1 MGKHLSRPWVL
12 LVLMLALSA
21 KTSSTHP
28 TPRSSYADDPRRIR
42 LVEFF
47 QAARSPVAVLA
58 EDFLVAADRNH
69 LDWRLLPG
77 ICMVETSGGKN
88 FGGNNLFGWGSGR
101 HRFPS
106 VRAGVHTVASRLS
119 NSKLY
124 KNKELTK
131 RLRTYNKHPG
141 YPERVQ
147 AVMRRIAG
155 DLPVS
160 SRPEPGHPAYSSSR
174 TPK

>member
-1 MGKHLSRPWVL
+1 MSRLWVL
-12 LVLMLALSA
+12 LVIMLALSA

-28 TPRSSYADDPRRIR
+28 VPRSSYADDPRRVR
-42 LVEFF
+42 LASFF
-47 QAARSPVAVLA
+47 GASGSPAAALA

-77 ICMVETSGGKN
+77 ICTVETSGGKN
-88 FGGNNLFGWGSGR
+88 LSGNNLFGWGSGR
-101 HRFPS
+101 HQFPS
-106 VRAGVHTVASRLS
+106 ARAGIHTVASRLS

-131 RLRTYNKHPG
+131 LLRTYNNHSG

-155 DLPVS
+155 DLPVP
-160 SRPEPGHPAYSSSR
+160 SRPEPAHPAYSSSR
-174 TPK
+174 TLK